1 MSRRFKGS
9 MFLRIAAGLLLAVAA
24 GTLAFAQTGDFSES
38 NIPASA
44 PTAKRAAPS
53 EGQAQEE
60 APEGSATEEG
70 AEAAPPVVHPQP
82 ARVIPYT
89 VRPGDNIGAIASMFG
104 VTPEEIAHANRI
116 SVDDELQVDEVLRIP
131 KPFTNEV
138 NSLRSQVDSLN
149 AQLQATQQKSDAA
162 ENQLQQL
169 KDQVQELQ
177 GDNQNLQSSV
187 KQLPWW
193 QATSFTMGLLAL
205 VMFVAMIVTLFEWW
219 RMRRKFLALA
229 EMTEAL
235 SRLDYKYRAMFAK
248 AELRLQQ
255 LYGRRRQ
262 GFAEGQVRPKLP
274 EEMEIDRLN
283 EELKQVLAEH
293 LEKLGARLHGSRK
306 RGRWR
311 EMLGGVDSPVE
322 ARVRR

>member
-9 MFLRIAAGLLLAVAA
+9 MFLRIAASLLLAFAA
-24 GTLAFAQTGDFSES
+24 GGLAFAQTGDFSES
-38 NIPASA
+38 NIPESA
-44 PTAKRAAPS
+44 PAAKHAAPS
-53 EGQAQEE
+53 EGQAPEE
-60 APEGSATEEG
+60 ATTEGG
-70 AEAAPPVVHPQP
+70 AEPSAPVVHPQP

-89 VRPGDNIGAIASMFG
+89 VRPGDSIGAIASMFG
-104 VTPEEIAHANRI
+104 VTPEEIAHANRM

-205 VMFVAMIVTLFEWW
+205 IMFVAMIVTLFEWW
-219 RMRRKFLALA
+219 RTRRKFLALA

-255 LYGRRRQ
+255 LYGRRRG

-311 EMLGGVDSPVE
+311 EVLGGVDSPVE

>member
-1 MSRRFKGS
+1 MSRRLKGS
-9 MFLRIAAGLLLAVAA
+9 MFLRIAAGVLLTLAVSA
-24 GTLAFAQTGDFSES
+24 LAFAQTEDFSES

-44 PTAKRAAPS
+44 PTARHAAPA

-60 APEGSATEEG
+60 APEGNTSEEG
-70 AEAAPPVVHPQP
+70 AQPAAPVVHPQP

-89 VRPGDNIGAIASMFG
+89 IRPGDSIGAIAAMFG
-104 VTPEEIAHANRI
+104 VTPDEIARANRI
-116 SVDDELQVDEVLRIP
+116 SVDEELMAGDVLRIP

-177 GDNQNLQSSV
+177 GDNQSLQSSV

-193 QATSFTMGLLAL
+193 QATSFMLGLVTV
-205 VMFVAMIVTLFEWW
+205 VMFIAMLVTLFEWW

-262 GFAEGQVRPKLP
+262 GFSEGQVRPKLP

>member
-1 MSRRFKGS
+1 
-9 MFLRIAAGLLLAVAA
+9 MFLRIAFGLVSALLVGA
-24 GTLAFAQTGDFSES
+24 LAFAQTEDFGES
-38 NIPASA
+38 NIPSSPA
-44 PTAKRAAPS
+44 AKHVEPG
-53 EGQAQEE
+53 EGRAQEE
-60 APEGSATEEG
+60 APEGSPSEEG
-70 AEAAPPVVHPQP
+70 TVPAAPIVHPQP

-89 VRPGDNIGAIASMFG
+89 IRSGDSIGAIAQMFG
-104 VTPEEIAHANRI
+104 VTADEVAHANHMQP
-116 SVDDELQVDEVLRIP
+116 DDELMVGDVLRIP

-138 NSLRSQVDSLN
+138 NGLRSQVDSLN
-149 AQLQATQQKSDAA
+149 SQLQANQQKSEAA

-177 GDNQNLQSSV
+177 GDNQSLQSSV

-205 VMFVAMIVTLFEWW
+205 VMFVAMSVTLFEWW
-219 RMRRKFLALA
+219 RVRRKFLALA

-262 GFAEGQVRPKLP
+262 GFAEGLVRPKLP

>member
-1 MSRRFKGS
+1 MSRRFKGT
-9 MFLRIAAGLLLAVAA
+9 MFLRIAAGLLLAFVAS
-24 GTLAFAQTGDFSES
+24 GLAFAQTGDFSES
-38 NIPASA
+38 NIPASS
-44 PTAKRAAPS
+44 PTAKRAAPA
-53 EGQAQEE
+53 EGRAEE
-60 APEGSATEEG
+60 DVPEGNTSDQGSQPT
-70 AEAAPPVVHPQP
+70 APAVHPQP

-89 VRPGDNIGAIASMFG
+89 IRSGDTIGAIAAMFG

-116 SVDDELQVDEVLRIP
+116 DEDEELIVGEVLRIP

-149 AQLQATQQKSDAA
+149 SQLQATQQKSDAA

-177 GDNQNLQSSV
+177 GDNQTLQSSV
-187 KQLPWW
+187 RQLPWW
-193 QATSFTMGLLAL
+193 QATSFTLGILTV
-205 VMFVAMIVTLFEWW
+205 VMFIAMIVTLFEWW

-262 GFAEGQVRPKLP
+262 GFSEGQVRPKLP

-311 EMLGGVDSPVE
+311 EMIGGVDSPVE

>member
-9 MFLRIAAGLLLAVAA
+9 MFLRIAAGLSMVLALSA
-24 GTLAFAQTGDFSES
+24 LAFAQTGDFSES
-38 NIPASA
+38 NIPPSA
-44 PTAKRAAPS
+44 PSARHAAPS
-53 EGQAQEE
+53 EGQAEEE
-60 APEGSATEEG
+60 APETSANEEGSATP
-70 AEAAPPVVHPQP
+70 APVAHPQP

-89 VRPGDNIGAIASMFG
+89 VRPGDNIGAIAAMFG
-104 VTPEEIAHANRI
+104 VTPDEVAHANHM

-177 GDNQNLQSSV
+177 GDNQSLQSSV

-193 QATSFTMGLLAL
+193 QATSVTMGFVAL
-205 VMFVAMIVTLFEWW
+205 VMFIVMIVTLFEWW

-262 GFAEGQVRPKLP
+262 GFSEGQVRPKLP

-311 EMLGGVDSPVE
+311 EMMGGVDSPVE